1 MTKTEKKKQVESL
14 TQTIKETEVLY
25 VADLAGLSA
34 NVNNNFRRLCFQN
47 DVKLKVVK
55 NSLLRRA
62 MDASGKDFAELKEA
76 LKGSSA
82 LLYSEQA
89 NKPARLIQSFRKKS
103 NLPFLKG
110 AYINQSVYIGD
121 DQLKSLVG
129 LKSKEELLGEIVGL
143 LQSPVK
149 SVVSALQG
157 GTQSVLGA
165 LETLSKKE

>member
-1 MTKTEKKKQVESL
+1 MTKAEKKKQVESL
-14 TQTIKETEVLY
+14 TQTIKDTEVLY
-25 VADLAGLSA
+25 VTDLAGLSA

-47 DVKLKVVK
+47 KVKLKVVK

-62 MDASGKDFAELKEA
+62 MDDSGKDFVELKEV

-89 NKPARLIQSFRKKS
+89 NTPAKLIQSFRRKS

-121 DQLKSLVG
+121 DQLKTLAS
-129 LKSKEELLGEIVGL
+129 LKSKEELLSDVVGL

-157 GTQSVLGA
+157 GTQSLIGA